1 MENIPNAC
9 EKYPEFV
16 ASISKPGEAIAATI
30 TPHQLHL
37 LHMILGVAG
46 EVGELVDVLKKH
58 VMYGKPLDREHVI
71 EELGDI
77 EFYLQGLRN
86 GLRMNRWEIVE
97 RNVAKLSK
105 RYSAGSYSDQQAIS
119 RKDKQEAPD
128 MKFD

>member
-1 MENIPNAC
+1 
-9 EKYPEFV
+9 
-16 ASISKPGEAIAATI
+16 
-30 TPHQLHL
+30 
-37 LHMILGVAG
+37 MILGVAG

-86 GLRMNRWEIVE
+86 GLRMNRWDIVE

-119 RKDKQEAPD
+119 RQDKQ
-128 MKFD
+128 

>member
-1 MENIPNAC
+1 METTTC
-9 EKYPEFV
+9 DKYAEFV

-30 TPHQLHL
+30 TPHQLHC

-86 GLRMNRWEIVE
+86 GLRMNRWDIVE

-105 RYSAGSYSDQQAIS
+105 RYAAGSYSDQQAIS
-119 RKDKQEAPD
+119 RQDKCQEAPD
-128 MKFD
+128 IKFD